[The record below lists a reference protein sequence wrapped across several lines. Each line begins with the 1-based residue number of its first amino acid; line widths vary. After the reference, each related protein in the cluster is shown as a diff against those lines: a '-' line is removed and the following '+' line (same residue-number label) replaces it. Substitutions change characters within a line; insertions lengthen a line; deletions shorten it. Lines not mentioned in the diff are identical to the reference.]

1 MKKLNL
7 RILIPVLIIWLNLI
21 WFPNK
26 AGMWLS
32 PIILLGAIGYLI
44 HVLISKQEPNKLKNQ
59 KLHPT
64 VYWSV
69 FVLLAVILLLWCGY
83 LFDKHPIDIAKSD
96 IIPLIKEIYYTRLV
110 RGEFVYATVYG
121 YDYKVWTPNYLPMH
135 WMPFCIA
142 FYNNFDPRYTAVISF
157 LIAQLAYA
165 YYLKKHAFSIGET
178 LFKLALPFILAYSVL
193 HKQPDTFVHNI
204 EFLIVGYYVVL
215 AVGLINNNRF
225 LQWLGISSALLS
237 RYFVAFYLP
246 IDAWL
251 NNIFKEKKQ
260 YAVYVSVGVTMLLL
274 YVIPFVWHDPT
285 LFFKGAQAYDV
296 AALGEWD
303 GQSWQAKGD
312 KPFQLFRGYGFASWF
327 YSIGEANLLD
337 KINLLK
343 KTLLLSMPICWLV
356 CYLYFKKSNQTHMNK
371 VLSLFVVISVFN
383 SFVLVPY
390 NYLYWHILFLIP
402 VVIMQTKIFHSNT
415 KA

>member
-44 HVLISKQEPNKLKNQ
+44 HALISKQEPNKLKNQ

-69 FVLLAVILLLWCGY
+69 FVLLSVILLLWCGY

-142 FYNNFDPRYTAVISF
+142 FYNHFDPRYTAVISF

-165 YYLKKHAFSIGET
+165 YYLKKNAFSIGET
-178 LFKLALPFILAYSVL
+178 FLKLALPFSMAYSIL
-193 HKQPDTFVHNI
+193 YKQPDTFVHNI
-204 EFLIVGYYVVL
+204 EFLIVAYYVVL

-246 IDAWL
+246 LDAWL

-260 YAVYVSVGVTMLLL
+260 YVVYVGVGVAMLLL
-274 YVIPFVWHDPT
+274 YFIPFVWHDPT
-285 LFFKGAQAYDV
+285 IFFKGANGYDK

-312 KPFQLFRGYGFASWF
+312 LPFQLFRGYGFASWF
-327 YSIGEANLLD
+327 YVLSQGELLE
-337 KINLLK
+337 KIKLLK
-343 KTLLLSMPICWLV
+343 LTMFLSICVGWIVCIFSFKSIQSKPVIKTSCLIIIITL
-356 CYLYFKKSNQTHMNK
+356 
-371 VLSLFVVISVFN
+371 FN
-383 SFVLVPY
+383 SFILVPY
-390 NYLYWHILFLIP
+390 NYLFWNVLFLIP
-402 VVIMQTKIFHSNT
+402 ILIMHTRLLKN
-415 KA
+415 